1 MARIK
6 INIPQKKI
14 AEISI
19 PVRIGDINYGNHV
32 GNDSFVAII
41 HEARIQWLQ
50 QHNFSEL
57 DINGT
62 ALIMSG
68 LSVEFKNEAFY
79 GDVLHIE
86 IAVGEISTVGFELF
100 YRLTSTRSKINILIA
115 HAKTDMVCFD
125 YGNKKLMK
133 VPEVLSVILSKN
145 IV

>member
-1 MARIK
+1 MARLK
-6 INIPQKKI
+6 IIFPEKMI

-19 PVRIGDINYGNHV
+19 PVRISDINYGNHV
-32 GNDSFVAII
+32 GNDSFVSII

-50 QHNFSEL
+50 HHNFSEL

-68 LSVEFKNEAFY
+68 LSFEFKSEAFY

-86 IAVGEISTVGFELF
+86 IAAGEISTVGFELF
-100 YRLTSTRSKINILIA
+100 YRLTTIRSEKNILIA
-115 HAKTDMVCFD
+115 IAKTDMACFD
-125 YGNKKLMK
+125 YGSKKLMK
-133 VPEVLSVILSKN
+133 VPEVLSVLLSKN